1 MLNGKPRRSKMKK
14 PIGRPS
20 KYPYEFRKMVAE
32 KALTGTQTYRAL
44 AREYKIPSAVIT
56 RWKRHYAAGT
66 LDEMSEPRRS
76 MDSGDLK
83 AMNLEKE
90 IRMLKEQLGDLYM
103 QNHLLKKAQA
113 WAQQMKNES
122 SLIITSENLDQSDEG
137 VQC

>member
-32 KALTGTQTYRAL
+32 KAVTGTQTYRKL
-44 AREYKIPSAVIT
+44 AQEFKIPTAAIT
-56 RWKRHYAAGT
+56 RWKHHYKAGT

-76 MDSGDLK
+76 MDSGDIK

-113 WAQQMKNES
+113 WARQMKSEG
-122 SLIITSENLDQSDEG
+122 SLILTSENLDQSDED

>member
-1 MLNGKPRRSKMKK
+1 
-14 PIGRPS
+14 
-20 KYPYEFRKMVAE
+20 
-32 KALTGTQTYRAL
+32 L

>member
-1 MLNGKPRRSKMKK
+1 MKK

-32 KALTGTQTYRAL
+32 KALTGSQTFRAL
-44 AREYKIPSAVIT
+44 SREYKVPPGVIT
-56 RWKRHYAAGT
+56 KWKRYYEAGT

-76 MDSGDLK
+76 MDSGDIK

-113 WAQQMKNES
+113 WALQTKKES
-122 SLIITSENLDQSDEG
+122 SLIITSENLDQLDED